1 MIKFQDL
8 LNKETNKIFSNF
20 SSVNLKDLD
29 ELKKSYYTIDEN
41 SQFKEDK
48 KQRLEMNFYP
58 LIKYIIKDTNLDVE
72 YEIENKKYNKTHISS
87 LVDKRVEQI
96 FDLINGSIEYAIS
109 HKLHVPDTTL
119 HVWIS
124 DRIPW
129 YNDIDK
135 KFPIFLFA
143 KPMNTNFLIFPDNT
157 FICLTADQKYGGKC
171 VDWNETKNTINNNC
185 SNLDFNNKTNEV
197 YFKGT
202 ATTVRNSRIRE
213 NLEIYSRQS
222 NWLKIKL
229 DAWNN
234 FTNIEQFC
242 NYKFLLNLPG
252 RYPWSNRF
260 KYLFLMKS
268 IIINIDVYTVSLEK
282 EFNDLP
288 WTTFINYIVRP
299 NKDYINIKMTYYY
312 SKEYGK
318 TKKMN
323 LKETKKIIKQLKK
336 IYDRVNNDDNY
347 KDKLLSIINSG
358 YRRVNNLENKHV
370 YKYIYNCILQNS
382 KINFI

>member
-8 LNKETNKIFSNF
+8 LNKKTTNILNGFK
-20 SSVNLKDLD
+20 VVYLKELD
-29 ELKKSYYTIDEN
+29 ELKKSYYTLDETDPL
-41 SQFKEDK
+41 KEDR
-48 KQRLEMNFYP
+48 KQRIDASFFP

-72 YEIENKKYNKTHISS
+72 YEINNEKFDKTYMST
-87 LVDKRVEQI
+87 LQDKRVEQI
-96 FDLINGSIEYAIS
+96 YELINKSIEYAILN
-109 HKLHVPDTTL
+109 KLYVPDTTL

-143 KPMNTNFLIFPDNT
+143 KPLKTNYLLLPDNT
-157 FICLTADQKYGGKC
+157 FGCLTISQKYVGLCHDWDKVKNII
-171 VDWNETKNTINNNC
+171 VDNC
-185 SNLDFNNKTNEV
+185 SNIELKDKTNQM

-213 NLEIYSRQS
+213 NLQKYSLK
-222 NWLKIKL
+222 NKWLNVRL
-229 DAWNN
+229 DGWTN
-234 FTNIEQFC
+234 FINIESFC

-268 IIINIDVYTVSLEK
+268 IIINIDVYSVSLEN

-288 WTTFINYIVRP
+288 WISLINHIVRP
-299 NKDYINIKMTYYY
+299 NKEYINLKMTYYHSKNPEKVKELNY
-312 SKEYGK
+312 KEYIK
-318 TKKMN
+318 ITKK
-323 LKETKKIIKQLKK
+323 LKK
-336 IYDRVNNDDNY
+336 IHDTTDIDAY
-347 KDKLLSIINSG
+347 KPMIDSA
-358 YRRVNNLENKHV
+358 YRRVNKLNNTHINE
-370 YKYIYNCILQNS
+370 YIYNCIIQNS
-382 KINFI
+382 KIKFV